1 MKFSQDIINSHYRIT
16 AQESTR
22 IRVNDQWLTESFIV
36 SPTTLVDNWHIHDLS
51 NLSEPHCE
59 QLINMKPEVLIIG
72 TGIKQC
78 FPDTKIMRI
87 FAKHQIGLEVMTS
100 AAACRTFNILLGE
113 DRHVVAGVIL
123 S

>member
-1 MKFSQDIINSHYRIT
+1 MKFSQDIINSNYRIT
-16 AQESTR
+16 AQELTR
-22 IRVNDQWLTESFIV
+22 IRVNDTWLTQSFIV
-36 SPTTLVDNWHIHDLS
+36 SPSTLIDNWNISSLS
-51 NLSEPHCE
+51 NLSEQHCE

-72 TGIKQC
+72 TGTTQC
-78 FPDTKIMRI
+78 FPDTSIMRI
-87 FAKHQIGLEVMTS
+87 FAKHQIGLEIMNS

>member
-16 AQESTR
+16 AQEPSR

-36 SPTTLVDNWHIHDLS
+36 SPDTLVDNWHINDLS
-51 NLSEPHCE
+51 NLSEQHCE

-87 FAKHQIGLEVMTS
+87 FAKHQIGLEIMTS

-123 S
+123 